1 MIAGREIKM
10 NDTAAKNRSF
20 DALAWGALLI
30 WWGLTLW
37 IQFPAGI
44 GVIGVGLILLAVN
57 AARYFQGMP
66 ISRFTTT
73 IGVLAL
79 VWGGLELVGTALPF
93 ELPLFPIL
101 LIVLGVM
108 VLFGSRREPAV
119 SGKAS

>member
-1 MIAGREIKM
+1 M

-108 VLFGSRREPAV
+108 VLFGSRGLDALG
-119 SGKAS
+119 GKGS